1 MRTTLLSLLFIFYG
15 LNSHAQIVY
24 TPFIPQENPPL
35 LLETPRASPQPRS
48 RPSTGINYSVPQVQ
62 NQSQIQEKI
71 VRTTA
76 YFLTQTG
83 DCYKVPIR
91 IALGSINAKVISYY
105 EDIGYGG
112 SWKDVAYGG
121 DLQKCNS
128 MLSQN
133 ELEKQFMYKA
143 MVAGKWFYFDADTDI
158 YPSTPPKIVY
168 QSPEQYRQSQQQEVQ
183 INSTTAY
190 YRSQSGE
197 YYKVPIRVSVNGNS
211 SQVISY
217 YENSGLGGQWK
228 DVHGNCNVEQCNSM
242 FAQNDLEESFM
253 YKAFVMG
260 YWIYF
265 DL

>member
-91 IALGSINAKVISYY
+91 IALGSSNAKVISYY
-105 EDIGYGG
+105 EDIGY
-112 SWKDVAYGG
+112 
-121 DLQKCNS
+121 
-128 MLSQN
+128 
-133 ELEKQFMYKA
+133 
-143 MVAGKWFYFDADTDI
+143 
-158 YPSTPPKIVY
+158 
-168 QSPEQYRQSQQQEVQ
+168 
-183 INSTTAY
+183 
-190 YRSQSGE
+190 
-197 YYKVPIRVSVNGNS
+197 
-211 SQVISY
+211 
-217 YENSGLGGQWK
+217 GGQWK

>member
-91 IALGSINAKVISYY
+91 IALGSSNAKVISYY

-121 DLQKCNS
+121 IYKNAIQCYRKMNWKSNS
-128 MLSQN
+128 CIKRWLRVN
-133 ELEKQFMYKA
+133 GF
-143 MVAGKWFYFDADTDI
+143 I
-158 YPSTPPKIVY
+158 STPIQIYIRPLLPKLYINLL
-168 QSPEQYRQSQQQEVQ
+168 SNIGNLSNRKYR
-183 INSTTAY
+183 
-190 YRSQSGE
+190 
-197 YYKVPIRVSVNGNS
+197 
-211 SQVISY
+211 
-217 YENSGLGGQWK
+217 
-228 DVHGNCNVEQCNSM
+228 
-242 FAQNDLEESFM
+242 
-253 YKAFVMG
+253 
-260 YWIYF
+260 
-265 DL
+265 

>member
-1 MRTTLLSLLFIFYG
+1 
-15 LNSHAQIVY
+15 
-24 TPFIPQENPPL
+24 
-35 LLETPRASPQPRS
+35 
-48 RPSTGINYSVPQVQ
+48 
-62 NQSQIQEKI
+62 
-71 VRTTA
+71 
-76 YFLTQTG
+76 
-83 DCYKVPIR
+83 
-91 IALGSINAKVISYY
+91 
-105 EDIGYGG
+105 
-112 SWKDVAYGG
+112 
-121 DLQKCNS
+121 

-190 YRSQSGE
+190 
-197 YYKVPIRVSVNGNS
+197 
-211 SQVISY
+211 
-217 YENSGLGGQWK
+217 ENSGLGGQWK